1 MNLGKWQL
9 VRSSM
14 GSLDWEIISFVLIE
28 VFDSPPISD
37 GEYES
42 DKNSHGPYSLFI
54 NWCISQG

>member
-1 MNLGKWQL
+1 MDRLN
-9 VRSSM
+9 
-14 GSLDWEIISFVLIE
+14 WEIISFVMIE